1 MAIRVILSVSSD
13 IGKALAKSWLN
24 EGHTVIGTYR
34 DAGQSEELKEL
45 GVQALHCDLT
55 NRSSIRAAV
64 AQINERCQGDNWETL
79 VLASGTQNPIG
90 SFRNLDFDDWRL
102 SMEVNFIGQVEFM
115 HGALKTG
122 KADASVIYFAGGG
135 TNGTVDLYSAYT
147 IAKIASIKLCEL
159 LDSEEPEMKF
169 CILGPGWV
177 RTKIHNETLQAG
189 ELAGPNFQKTKEMLR
204 SGTFVEMSHV
214 VSCVDWL
221 ISAPREAVGGRNFS
235 AAHDS
240 FASAEFVEWLT
251 LDTNRFKL
259 RRFDNRGPA

>member
-13 IGKALAKSWLN
+13 IGKALATSWLA

-34 DAGQSEELKEL
+34 DTEQLKEL
-45 GVQALHCDLT
+45 TELGIEALHCDLT
-55 NRSSIRAAV
+55 SRSSIGAAT
-64 AQINERCQGDNWETL
+64 AQINELCHGGNWETL
-79 VLASGTQNPIG
+79 ILASGTQNPIG
-90 SFRNLDFDDWRL
+90 SFRNLDFDAWRL
-102 SMEVNFIGQVEFM
+102 SVEVNFIGQVEFM

-122 KADASVIYFAGGG
+122 KKDANVIYFAGGG
-135 TNGTVDLYSAYT
+135 TNGAVDLYSAYT
-147 IAKIASIKLCEL
+147 ISKIASIKLCEL

-177 RTKIHNETLQAG
+177 RTKIHNETLEAG
-189 ELAGPNFQKTKEMLR
+189 ELAGPNFQKTKEMLK

-221 ISAPREAVGGRNFS
+221 IAAPREAVGGRNFS
-235 AAHDS
+235 AAHDP
-240 FASAEFVEWLT
+240 FASADFVEWLT
-251 LDTNRFKL
+251 LDSNRFKL